1 MGIDIKLPIGIMF
14 SIFGVL
20 LTIYGL
26 FTLSDAAMYQK
37 SFGININLYS
47 GLLMLVFGGSMLL
60 AAILTRKAKEK
71 K

>member
-14 SIFGVL
+14 SVFGIL

-26 FTLSDAAMYQK
+26 FTMSDVEMYK
-37 SFGININLYS
+37 ISFGININLYS
-47 GLLMLVFGGSMLL
+47 GLFMLIFGVAMLL
-60 AAILTRKAKEK
+60 AARKTNKSASK